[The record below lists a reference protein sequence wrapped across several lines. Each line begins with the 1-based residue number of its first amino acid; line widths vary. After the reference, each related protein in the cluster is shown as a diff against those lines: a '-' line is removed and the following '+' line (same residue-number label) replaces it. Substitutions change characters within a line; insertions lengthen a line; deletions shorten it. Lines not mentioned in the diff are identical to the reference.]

1 MEKHFVT
8 YKQALALKEL
18 GFDEPCMGKYDTKQG
33 NEWFLNIYS
42 GHLNTQFG
50 DKSKACIAPL
60 KSQVFDWFRS
70 KHNLRHNV
78 MDFIDDITGIE
89 WDYEIATIGTDL
101 DESGNYIP
109 LVDYSIDDET
119 RKFKTYEEAE
129 SACIDKLI
137 EIIKKK

>member
-1 MEKHFVT
+1 MEKYFVN

-18 GFDEPCMGKYDTKQG
+18 GFDIPCMGKYDTKQG

-60 KSQVFDWFRS
+60 KSEVFEWARKDYRIISVIDFYCDNDKWEDIMYEVRISEF
-70 KHNLRHNV
+70 KH
-78 MDFIDDITGIE
+78 
-89 WDYEIATIGTDL
+89 
-101 DESGNYIP
+101 
-109 LVDYSIDDET
+109 
-119 RKFKTYEEAE
+119 FKTHDSFVQSEYKSFEEAE